1 MYKEIESRIIINNKL
16 NINFKISKVERLLCL
31 CIRHCD
37 FLEKEVIKSLYFE
50 LGDCT
55 VYDSAKLN
63 GVASIVA
70 HALSICLDKDKLPA
84 HWDKEYKTTENKLIS
99 YMGELNKAADLLAK
113 HDIPLLALKNSGITM
128 GMYPYYGACPMGD
141 VDVLVRK
148 SQFRKAHQILVD
160 NGYKLKFRCEFEE
173 DNIEAAERGGGAEY
187 SVRLDNGERLWFEL
201 QWRPIA
207 GRWIQPKQEPRAD
220 ELVSRSI
227 PIKGS
232 NVRLLSP
239 EDNLLQVALHTAKHT
254 FVRAP
259 GFRLH
264 TDVDRIISTQ
274 NVNWRVFEKK
284 VLELKTRT
292 AVYMSLSMA
301 HDLLGTDV
309 PGDVLERIMPNV
321 LKIKIMQIWLTRVG
335 IFEPDAHKWTKVGY
349 IVFVSLLYDTWSDF
363 FSGVFPSSADMKSQY
378 GYSNGLLTPY
388 YHGKRL
394 LNMMRKRA
402 AV

>member
-1 MYKEIESRIIINNKL
+1 M
-16 NINFKISKVERLLCL
+16 NFKVSKVEKLLCL

-37 FLEKEVIKSLYFE
+37 FLEKEQIKELYFE

-63 GVASIVA
+63 GVESIVA
-70 HALSICLDKDKLPA
+70 HALSICIDDDLPGRWNDEYNKIERKLS
-84 HWDKEYKTTENKLIS
+84 S
-99 YMGELNKAADLLAK
+99 YMGELNKAADMLAK
-113 HDIPLLALKNSGITM
+113 NDIPLLALKNSGITM
-128 GMYPYYGACPMGD
+128 GMYPYFGACPMGD

-148 SQFRKAHQILVD
+148 SQFRKAHQVLVS

-173 DNIEAAERGGGAEY
+173 DNIEAAEHGGGAEY
-187 SVRLDNGERLWFEL
+187 SVQLDNGEHLWFEL

-207 GRWIQPKQEPRAD
+207 GRWIQPKQEPKAD
-220 ELVSRSI
+220 ELVDRSI

-274 NVNWRVFEKK
+274 SIDWSIFEKM
-284 VLELKTRT
+284 VLKLKTKT
-292 AVYMSLSMA
+292 AVYISLSMA
-301 HDLLGTDV
+301 KDLLSTPV
-309 PGDVLERIMPNV
+309 PSDVLENIRPNT
-321 LKIKIMQIWLTRVG
+321 LKIKIMQAWLIKVG
-335 IFEPDAHKWTKVGY
+335 IFEPDEHKWSKLGY
-349 IVFVSLLYDTWSDF
+349 IVFVSLLYDTWADF
-363 FSGVFPSSADMKSQY
+363 LSGIFPSSDDMKSQY
-378 GYSNGLLTPY
+378 GYSNNLLTPY
-388 YHGKRL
+388 YYGKRL
-394 LNMMRKRA
+394 LNMVFKRA
-402 AV
+402 KV